1 MQTRFELRGEFAGF
15 ERDARGKRR
24 MVVRTDTASLQFKV
38 PKELRR
44 QLTPVLSPGCVIA
57 VAGVEER
64 EPFFGFTRRVASQ
77 IRVLSTAAARPAACV
92 TCPIRVCTKKACW
105 NNGGKE
111 LWRALEQELGAAD
124 LKHAMELKGVSC
136 LGNCKRG
143 PNVEVRRARYQHCRP
158 EEASK
163 VVEAAAFHAVTS
175 C

>member
-44 QLTPVLSPGCVIA
+44 QLTPVLSPGCLIA

-77 IRVLSTAAARPAACV
+77 VRVLSPVAQRPSACA

-111 LWRALEQELGAAD
+111 LWHALERELNSAE
-124 LKHAMELKGVSC
+124 LKHAVELKGVSC

-143 PNVEVRRARYQHCRP
+143 PNVEVRRARYQLCPP
-158 EEASK
+158 EEARE
-163 VVEAAAFHAVTS
+163 VVRAAAAHVATKR
-175 C
+175 